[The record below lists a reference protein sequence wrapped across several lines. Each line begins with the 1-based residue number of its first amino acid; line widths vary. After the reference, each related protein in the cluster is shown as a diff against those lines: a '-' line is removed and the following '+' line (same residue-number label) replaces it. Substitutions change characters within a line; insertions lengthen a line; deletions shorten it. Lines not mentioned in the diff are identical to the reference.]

1 MAFVYDP
8 STPDTRSPE
17 EKLLD
22 INKRLA
28 DLPRLRKQE
37 EEEGE
42 DRAEKMATQ
51 DEIDKQLAR
60 ISKTKDILL
69 AAKAELEMQL

>member
-8 STPDTRSPE
+8 STPDNRSTE

-37 EEEGE
+37 EEGE
-42 DRAEKMATQ
+42 DRAEKRATQ

-60 ISKTKDILL
+60 IAKTEDILL

>member
-22 INKRLA
+22 LNKRLA
-28 DLPRLRKQE
+28 DLPRLRRQE
-37 EEEGE
+37 E
-42 DRAEKMATQ
+42 DRAEKGVSQ
-51 DEIDKQLAR
+51 DKIDKQLAR
-60 ISKTKDILL
+60 IAKTEDILL